1 MRVRSNESSREEAPK
16 VTKSKK
22 LCHSFSISPKGS
34 ERKGEGEVS
43 LLTGEEREAGT
54 VEKSLFYRVFPW
66 QGCFNLHAVTRIPVE
81 TNPFFQN
88 LLEKLTTS

>member
-66 QGCFNLHAVTRIPVE
+66 QGCFNLHAVTRIPY
-81 TNPFFQN
+81 
-88 LLEKLTTS
+88 SC

>member
-1 MRVRSNESSREEAPK
+1 MLFKERNGVARPTGEGVYSLERGSERKVRSNESSREEAPK

-54 VEKSLFYRVFPW
+54 VEKSLFYRVFP
-66 QGCFNLHAVTRIPVE
+66 
-81 TNPFFQN
+81 
-88 LLEKLTTS
+88 